1 MPQRIAFFTASLRIG
16 GVERFV
22 VNLSAEFARRG
33 YLVDVVLVKAEG
45 PFLEQL
51 HNDVR
56 VVDLNSRRVLTSLPG
71 LVRYLRRES
80 PTSLLT
86 LQTHCNIIGV
96 VATAIA
102 SRSIRRVGGERNAV
116 GARLGR
122 NVHSGRVGPRVI
134 VSEHNSS
141 RARIAGARRKEAT
154 LLRLTPLFYRRAQG
168 IVAVSSDLADELS
181 DLTGQERGRINVIF
195 NAVVT
200 DELRTMAESPPE
212 HPWFAAG
219 QPPVILN
226 VGRLVPQ
233 KDQAT
238 LLRAFARL
246 RMRRAARLLVI
257 GDGPER
263 AALET
268 LADQLGIT
276 ADLSM
281 PGFDTNPYRYM
292 RNCQVFVLSSAWEGF
307 GNVLVEAMAC
317 GAPVVSTDCRSG
329 PAEIL
334 DQGKYGLLVPV
345 GDDEAL
351 ASAIQNTLDSPLLA
365 EVLQQRASV
374 FSVSRCADEYLKLLL
389 PGSK

>member
-1 MPQRIAFFTASLRIG
+1 MPQRIALFTASLRIG

-33 YLVDVVLVKAEG
+33 YPVDVVLAKAEG
-45 PFLEQL
+45 PFLEQI
-51 HNDVR
+51 HKDVR

-71 LVRYLRRES
+71 LVSYLRRERPS
-80 PTSLLT
+80 SLLT
-86 LQTHCNIIGV
+86 LQTHCNIVGV
-96 VATAIA
+96 IATAIA
-102 SRSIRRVGGERNAV
+102 SRSIRLVVGERNSV

-122 NVHSGRVGPRVI
+122 NIQSGRVGLRII

-141 RARIAGARRKEAT
+141 RARISGTRRKEAT
-154 LLRLTPLFYRRAQG
+154 LLRLTPLFYRRAKG

-181 DLTGQERGRINVIF
+181 DLSHQERGRINVIF
-195 NAVVT
+195 NAVVN
-200 DELRTMAESPPE
+200 DELLSMAESPLD

-276 ADLSM
+276 ADISM
-281 PGFDTNPYRYM
+281 PGYDTNPYRFM
-292 RNCQVFVLSSAWEGF
+292 RHCRVFALSSAWEGF

-334 DQGKYGLLVPV
+334 DQGKYGLLVTV

-351 ASAIQNTLDSPLLA
+351 ASAMEKTIDSPPPA
-365 EVLQQRASV
+365 EFLRERASV

-389 PGSK
+389 PGPK